1 MIINAV
7 IKASS
12 RQVFSEEVCFAI
24 LDFNK
29 NQALSHSGEHLCCAV
44 RLLQMPR
51 KQSSG
56 LCYQFIHNSKF
67 IHTHTSPLCTSKPG
81 SDKNLFHTFPLQLH
95 WKQWIFAQ
103 SGLGVL
109 YVLITFTS
117 MPTPTVFINRKSS
130 NFGLEN
136 VKDCPLESLAVLSL
150 NNRTICAGNA
160 HWTAMTLWWCTLA
173 AVIIMEVLSVA
184 WPLGLTRSL
193 WASSKCVT
201 ILYNCVTYVW
211 GKYNDFTSDIPG
223 TFVVRYLILLLNRV
237 FNYSVK

>member
-150 NNRTICAGNA
+150 NNRTICAGN
-160 HWTAMTLWWCTLA
+160 CTLNCHDTVMMYISSSHYYGSSFSCMTA
-173 AVIIMEVLSVA
+173 WIDEIIVSIIKVRHD
-184 WPLGLTRSL
+184 PL
-193 WASSKCVT
+193 
-201 ILYNCVTYVW
+201 
-211 GKYNDFTSDIPG
+211 
-223 TFVVRYLILLLNRV
+223 
-237 FNYSVK
+237 